1 MSENQVAPEPTPVT
15 VEPLGGEEYN
25 PTYNPDYNPNQLPKD
40 GCWSAECLDMPKK
53 TNQRA
58 YCPTCQWGIHGYLAY
73 FHVWII
79 QSVWNGVIS
88 PEIPD

>member
-15 VEPLGGEEYN
+15 VEPQGGEEYN

-40 GCWSAECLDMPKK
+40 GCWSDECLDMSKK

-58 YCPTCQWGIHGYLAY
+58 YCPTCQ
-73 FHVWII
+73 
-79 QSVWNGVIS
+79 
-88 PEIPD
+88 